1 MFLIR
6 YLYFVL
12 TSFKIKPSVL
22 LYMSPRGLIS
32 ILLFLQIK
40 DLEIIQIENSVIDE
54 RMLLFVI
61 LTSMLV
67 MTLGTLSNKQK
78 SIPEE
83 TVLDEEEM
91 IGLNSSEGLI
101 NEDSI
106 E

>member
-1 MFLIR
+1 
-6 YLYFVL
+6 
-12 TSFKIKPSVL
+12 
-22 LYMSPRGLIS
+22 MSPRGLIS

-40 DLEIIQIENSVIDE
+40 DLEIIEIENSVIDE
-54 RMLLFVI
+54 RMLLIVI

-101 NEDSI
+101 DEDLI

>member
-1 MFLIR
+1 
-6 YLYFVL
+6 
-12 TSFKIKPSVL
+12 
-22 LYMSPRGLIS
+22 
-32 ILLFLQIK
+32 
-40 DLEIIQIENSVIDE
+40 
-54 RMLLFVI
+54 
-61 LTSMLV
+61 

-101 NEDSI
+101 DEDFI